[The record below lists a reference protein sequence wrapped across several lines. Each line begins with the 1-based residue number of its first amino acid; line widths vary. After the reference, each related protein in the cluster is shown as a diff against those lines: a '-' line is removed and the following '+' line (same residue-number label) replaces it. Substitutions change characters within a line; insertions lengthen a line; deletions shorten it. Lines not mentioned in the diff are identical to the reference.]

1 MTRPTLAVLVFGAL
15 GVFVWSD
22 SAAAQAAACK
32 PVTDAMLKMVTTPH
46 HTVSSDG
53 FQITGEAI
61 GVDNTTYVRI
71 RGVWRRS
78 PMTPQDQLKQ
88 EQENIANAKVYTCSK
103 LRSETVDGIAAVV
116 YKVHSETPDVGTAD
130 GTVWIAPSLGLPVKT
145 DEDFTP
151 AGGSKVHHAVTWD
164 YTNIA
169 APVVK

>member
-1 MTRPTLAVLVFGAL
+1 MTQPTLAVLVFGGL
-15 GVFVWSD
+15 SVFGWTD
-22 SAAAQAAACK
+22 SAVAQTSACK

-46 HTVSSDG
+46 HTVSTDG
-53 FQITGEAI
+53 SQTTGETI
-61 GVDNTTYVRI
+61 GVDNTSYVRI

-78 PMTPQDQLKQ
+78 SMTPQDQLKQ
-88 EQENIANAKVYTCSK
+88 EQENITNAKVYTCTK
-103 LRSETVDGIAAVV
+103 LQSETVNGIAAVA

-151 AGGSKVHHAVTWD
+151 VGGSKVHHAIAWD
-164 YTNIA
+164 YTNIH